1 MEIRANYVMVGM
13 FALAAMVGIV
23 CFTLWIGSRDKGL
36 ELDNYEISFTES
48 VKGLS
53 VNSDVLFIGIR
64 VGKVTAIKISDVNPG
79 QVRVRIAVAAD
90 TPVRANSKAQLES
103 RGITG
108 ATVISISGG
117 SADSPLID
125 TPEGSVAEI
134 KTEPSTMSSVFGQ
147 MPDVMNESLRVLE
160 NINKVFSPENIQ
172 AWHDISSSLREV
184 SLALGKR
191 AHSVD
196 AILGESEKLVRDLD
210 RLAVNANEIMST
222 DVKQGGAALS
232 RIANRV
238 DGTLTVMEPGL
249 RQFSTTGLAD
259 MRMLMVEMRNLTQ
272 VMTRVFQ
279 KVESDPRRFFFGE
292 QNKEYESR

>member
-13 FALAAMVGIV
+13 FALSALAGII
-23 CFTLWIGSRDKGL
+23 CFTLWVGSQDDGV

-64 VGKVTAIKISDVNPG
+64 VGKVTAIKISDINPG
-79 QVRVRIAVAAD
+79 EVRVRIAVASD

-125 TPEGSVAEI
+125 SPEGSVAEI

-147 MPDVMNESLRVLE
+147 MPDVMSESLRVLE
-160 NINKVFSPENIQ
+160 NINKVFSPENIA
-172 AWHDISSSLREV
+172 AWRDISLSLREV

-196 AILGESEKLVRDLD
+196 AIIIESEKLIRDLD
-210 RLAVNANEIMST
+210 TLAVNANGILIT
-222 DVKQGGAALS
+222 DVKQGSAALG
-232 RIANRV
+232 RIAGRV
-238 DGTLTVMEPGL
+238 DSTLTVMDPGL
-249 RQFSTTGLAD
+249 RQFSTTGLAE
-259 MRMLMVEMRNLTQ
+259 MRMLMVEMRNMTQ

-279 KVESDPRRFFFGE
+279 KVENDPRRFFFGE
-292 QNKEYESR
+292 QNKEFESR